1 MKNALL
7 FVMFSAPLAA
17 KTEGRDMQAD
27 GIEAPY
33 SSKEPLRI
41 AIECSNNGRRQ

>member
-17 KTEGRDMQAD
+17 QTEGRDVQAD
-27 GIEAPY
+27 GIDAPY
-33 SSKEPLRI
+33 SGKEPLHI
-41 AIECSNNGRRQ
+41 AVECSNNGRRQ